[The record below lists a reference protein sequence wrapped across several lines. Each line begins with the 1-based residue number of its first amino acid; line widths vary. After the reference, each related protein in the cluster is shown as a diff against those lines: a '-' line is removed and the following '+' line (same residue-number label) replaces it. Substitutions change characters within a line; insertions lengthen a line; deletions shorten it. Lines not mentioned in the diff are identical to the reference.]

1 LTAAPGPRGGLE
13 SLEYWTRRTE
23 ELGAR
28 AVVNFHHPDDRD
40 LEALTAEHRR
50 VLLPALEALLDGS
63 ERVVCDLGCGAGRF
77 TADLAAL
84 IGGRAIGVEPVAA
97 LRALAPR
104 APGVSYRGLRRDGRL
119 PLFDDEADVVV
130 TVTVLGGLVAE
141 GELAATAAEVRRVL
155 RPGGLVYLAES
166 VSGSSSYE
174 HWAAR
179 TVAAYRSAFPWAD
192 LVEVAQFDDAG
203 DPISVL
209 AGRARA

>member
-1 LTAAPGPRGGLE
+1 MTGAPVARGGV
-13 SLEYWTRRTE
+13 EYWAQRTR

-28 AVVNFHHPDDRD
+28 AVVNFDHPADRD
-40 LEALTAEHRR
+40 LEALTAEHRQ
-50 VLLPALEALLDGS
+50 VLVPALAALLDGT
-63 ERVVCDLGCGAGRF
+63 ERVVCDLGCGAGRL
-77 TADLAAL
+77 TADFAAV

-119 PLFDDEADVVV
+119 PLSDGEADVVV

-141 GELAATAAEVRRVL
+141 GELAETAEEVRRVL
-155 RPGGLVYLAES
+155 RPGGLLYLAES
-166 VSGSSSYE
+166 VSGSSRYE

-179 TVAAYRSAFPWAD
+179 TVATYRSAFPWAD
-192 LVEVAQFDDAG
+192 LGEVAQFDDAG

>member
-1 LTAAPGPRGGLE
+1 MHVAPAAHG
-13 SLEYWTRRTE
+13 LEYWARRTE

-28 AVVNFHHPDDRD
+28 AVVNVDHPADRD

-50 VLLPALEALLDGS
+50 VLLPALAALLDGT

-77 TADLAAL
+77 TADFAAL
-84 IGGRAIGVEPVAA
+84 VNGRAVGVEPVAA

-104 APGVSYRGLRRDGRL
+104 APGVSYRAPGRDGRL
-119 PLFDDEADVVV
+119 PLRDGEADVVV
-130 TVTVLGGLVAE
+130 TITVLGGLVAE
-141 GELAATAAEVRRVL
+141 GELAETAAEVRRVL
-155 RPGGLVYLAES
+155 RPGGLLYLAES
-166 VSGSSSYE
+166 VSGSSRYE
-174 HWAAR
+174 HWAVR
-179 TVAAYRSAFPWAD
+179 TAAAYRSAFPWAD